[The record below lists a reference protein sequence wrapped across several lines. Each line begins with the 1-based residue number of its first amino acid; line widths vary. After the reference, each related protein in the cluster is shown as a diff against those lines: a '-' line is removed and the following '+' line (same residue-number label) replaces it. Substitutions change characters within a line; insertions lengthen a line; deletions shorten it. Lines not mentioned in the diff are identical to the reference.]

1 MKTYIIEL
9 IKKIVVEIEAL
20 DETEA
25 MSNAIEDETYNYE
38 GSWYRAEPTA
48 VIIGG
53 DYT

>member
-9 IKKIVVEIEAL
+9 TKKIVVEVTAD

-25 MSNAIEDETYNYE
+25 MSNAIEDEMYNYE

-48 VIIGG
+48 VIISGG
-53 DYT
+53 FT